1 MPELPEVETV
11 KRTVEPKITG
21 QIITDIDVRNDA
33 VLENVSSDFFIQ
45 FIQGNYVVSMSRRG
59 KYLIFHMNQGG
70 DIVLHLRM
78 TGQLITFENEPA
90 LDKHCHL
97 VIYLNKA
104 VSITVM
110 FDVLAALG
118 L

>member
-45 FIQGNYVVSMSRRG
+45 FLQGNYVVSMSRRG

-97 VIYLNKA
+97 VIY
-104 VSITVM
+104 
-110 FDVLAALG
+110 FEQG
-118 L
+118 GF